1 MNEPQD
7 PFDFD
12 DDPDDDLPF
21 EDEPD
26 FDDLED
32 YGEVFDES
40 LLEDFSDIPIELLTG
55 ELPSIS
61 ELIQSDGSEE
71 AQDRFEQLD
80 SDLDRQTTGTAVQD
94 LDPAEL
100 ARLTGGERRKPAAEF
115 EDFEDFGERDEPRA
129 AGDTGE
135 WRDTEV
141 SERRPGPATPAD
153 AWVDPRFLG
162 RLNSKWD
169 HNYLPPLELPIER
182 LGGSFYAAA
191 LHLKPFVVKRFSFDP
206 QLVEPPERLGAAMS
220 HTAKQFL
227 LWNVQRMQLDPTDEL
242 AWVPHGDFR
251 PRMPPLELDLHRI
264 AWDALERASDVFLGH
279 RVAWIRS
286 LLSEFSFQPVS
297 QMPIIAGQ
305 FGRPDEPEPATAE
318 DSA

>member
-12 DDPDDDLPF
+12 DDPDEDLPL
-21 EDEPD
+21 EEEPDLDD
-26 FDDLED
+26 FDDYD
-32 YGEVFDES
+32 VFDES
-40 LLEDFSDIPIELLTG
+40 LLDDFSDIPLEMLTG
-55 ELPSIS
+55 EMPSIA

-71 AQDRFEQLD
+71 SQDRFEQLD
-80 SDLDRQTTGTAVQD
+80 SDLDRQATGVQD

-100 ARLTGGERRKPAAEF
+100 SRLTGGPQRAPAAEF
-115 EDFEDFGERDEPRA
+115 EDFEDFGEQDGAGAP
-129 AGDTGE
+129 GDTGA
-135 WRDTEV
+135 WRDTTV

-169 HNYLPPLELPIER
+169 HHYLPPLELPIER
-182 LGGSFYAAA
+182 LAGSFYTAAM
-191 LHLKPFVVKRFSFDP
+191 HMRPFVMKRFSFDP
-206 QLVEPPERLGAAMS
+206 ELIEPPERLAPALS

-242 AWVPHGDFR
+242 AWEPHGDFR
-251 PRMPPLELDLHRI
+251 PSLPPLQLRRNRI
-264 AWDALERASDVFLGH
+264 PWDELERTSDIFLGH

-297 QMPIIAGQ
+297 RMPIIAGQ
-305 FGRPDEPEPATAE
+305 FGRPDEPGPETLEA
-318 DSA
+318 SA